1 MDLQNKKITILG
13 AERSG
18 RAAAILVKKLGGI
31 PFVSDLADEK
41 KIDKSLAIL
50 KEAGI
55 QYEAG
60 QHSAKVFDC
69 DFIIISPGV
78 PSASKVVLQA
88 KEKNIPILGEL
99 EFASRFCRGKII
111 AITGTNGK
119 TTTTSLMDHVI
130 NLCGRKSYTAG
141 NIGSAFSAITLD
153 VQEDEFVSL
162 EVSSFQLDFNQEF
175 NSFISMILN
184 ITPDHMN
191 RYDYNL
197 DNYAKAKLSIFKSQT
212 GRQIFIKNGDDQ
224 ILNKYSFNTNAQIK
238 EFSLSKELKNGAF
251 VLGEK
256 IIYNENG
263 KTLFTCNTR
272 DISLPGE
279 HNRANAMAVIIAA
292 NCIGLPQEKIIEGL
306 RSFKGVEHRLEF
318 VKEINGVKYINDS
331 KATNVDS
338 VWYALR
344 SFNEPL
350 FLILGGQ
357 DKGNDYDQIKEL
369 VKEKVEKIY
378 AIGSSAETVFK
389 YFHSIVKVELKESM
403 EACVKAANQDT
414 RDGDIVLLSPACAS
428 FDMFENYEH
437 RGRVFKQA
445 VEDLQK

>member
-1 MDLQNKKITILG
+1 MNLENKKITILG

-18 RAAAILVKKLGGI
+18 RAAAILVKKLGGF

-41 KIDKSLAIL
+41 KIDKALEIL
-50 KEAGI
+50 RSAGI
-55 QYEAG
+55 PFEAG
-60 QHSAKVFDC
+60 QHSEKVFDC

-78 PSASKVVLQA
+78 PSESKVVLKA
-88 KEKNIPILGEL
+88 KEKNIPIIGEL

-130 NLCGRKSYTAG
+130 NLSGRKSYSAG
-141 NIGSAFSAITLD
+141 NIGSAFSEIALD
-153 VQEDEFVSL
+153 VKEDEFVSL
-162 EVSSFQLDFNQEF
+162 EVSSFQLDFNEKF
-175 NSFISMILN
+175 IPFISMILN

-197 DNYAKAKLSIFKSQT
+197 DNYAKAKLSIFKNQT
-212 GRQIFIKNGDDQ
+212 GEQILIKNGDDQ
-224 ILNKYSFNTNAQIK
+224 ILNKFSFDSNAVIK
-238 EFSLSKELKNGAF
+238 EFSLSKELQNGAF
-251 VLGEK
+251 VLGEN
-256 IIYNENG
+256 IINNENG
-263 KTLFTCNTR
+263 KTIFTCDVK

-369 VKEKVEKIY
+369 VEQKVEKIY

-389 YFHSIVKVELKESM
+389 YFHSIVKVELKDSM

-437 RGRVFKQA
+437 RGRVFKQL

>member
-18 RAAAILVKKLGGI
+18 RSAAMLVKKLGGF
-31 PFVSDLADEK
+31 PFVSDFAAEK
-41 KIDKSLAIL
+41 KIEKSLAIL

-55 QYEAG
+55 PYEAG
-60 QHSAKVFDC
+60 QHSEKVFDC
-69 DFIIISPGV
+69 DLIIISPGV

-88 KEKNIPILGEL
+88 KEKKIQILGEL
-99 EFASRFCRGKII
+99 EFASRLCRGKII

-130 NLCGRKSYTAG
+130 NVSGRKSYAAG
-141 NIGSAFSAITLD
+141 NIGAAFSEIVLD
-153 VQEDEFVSL
+153 VKEDEFVSL
-162 EVSSFQLDFNQEF
+162 EVSSFQLDFNETF
-175 NSFISMILN
+175 NAFISMILN

-191 RYDYNL
+191 RYDHSL
-197 DNYAKAKLSIFKSQT
+197 DNYAQAKLSILKNQT
-212 GRQIFIKNGDDQ
+212 REQFFIKNADDK
-224 ILNKYSFNTNAQIK
+224 ILNQYSQETNAQVK
-238 EFSLSKELKNGAF
+238 EFSLTHLVKNGAC
-251 VLGEK
+251 VSGDK

-263 KTLFTCNTR
+263 KTLFICNLD

-306 RSFKGVEHRLEF
+306 RSFQGVEHRLEF

-344 SFNEPL
+344 SFDEPL

-369 VKEKVEKIY
+369 VEKKVKKIY

-389 YFHSIVKVELKESM
+389 YFHAIVKVEIKDSM
-403 EACVKAANQDT
+403 EACIKAANQDT

>member
-1 MDLQNKKITILG
+1 MNLQNKKITILG

-18 RAAAILVKKLGGI
+18 RAAAILVKKLGSI

-41 KIDKSLAIL
+41 KIEKSLAIL

-99 EFASRFCRGKII
+99 EFASHFCRGKII

-130 NLCGRKSYTAG
+130 NLCGRKSYPAG
-141 NIGSAFSAITLD
+141 NIGSAFSEIVLD
-153 VQEDEFVSL
+153 VKENEFVSL

-191 RYDYNL
+191 RYDNNL

-318 VKEINGVKYINDS
+318 VREINGVKYINDS

>member
-1 MDLQNKKITILG
+1 MDLRNKKITILG

-31 PFVSDLADEK
+31 PFVSDLADEI

-55 QYEAG
+55 ECETG

-130 NLCGRKSYTAG
+130 NVSGRKSYTAG
-141 NIGSAFSAITLD
+141 NIGSAFSEIALD
-153 VQEDEFVSL
+153 VKEDEFISL
-162 EVSSFQLDFNQEF
+162 EVSSFQLDFNQAF
-175 NSFISMILN
+175 NSYISMILN

-197 DNYAKAKLSIFKSQT
+197 DNYAKAKLSIFKNQT
-212 GRQIFIKNGDDQ
+212 GKQFIIKNGDDQ
-224 ILNKYSFNTNAQIK
+224 ILNKYSFDTKAVLK
-238 EFSLSKELKNGAF
+238 EFSLFNEVQNGAF
-251 VLGEK
+251 ISGEK

-263 KTLFTCNTR
+263 KTVFSCDIK

-279 HNRANAMAVIIAA
+279 HNRANALAVIIAA
-292 NCIGLPQEKIIEGL
+292 NCIGLPQEKIIEAL

-357 DKGNDYDQIKEL
+357 DKGNNYDQIKEL

-389 YFHSIVKVELKESM
+389 YFHSIVKVELKDSM

-414 RDGDIVLLSPACAS
+414 REGDIVLLSPACAS